1 MRGIACK
8 GLTLVT
14 SEVGRKGIIGAKVRS
29 IFQEGGN
36 DQLFLESGVDKMNTE
51 LYPLDLAI

>member
-1 MRGIACK
+1 M
-8 GLTLVT
+8 
-14 SEVGRKGIIGAKVRS
+14 GRKGIIGAKVRS

-36 DQLFLESGVDKMNTE
+36 DQLFLEIGVDKMKTE